1 MSLYDHDYCSS
12 GMANCI
18 LMFVLE
24 IKKEK
29 KNGGKIKKDL
39 LKPFG
44 FLQISQVDDVAESLD
59 SRGLADPPISILFN
73 HLSRNLKLTTHN
85 GFKIFQE

>member
-1 MSLYDHDYCSS
+1 
-12 GMANCI
+12 
-18 LMFVLE
+18 MFVLE

-59 SRGLADPPISILFN
+59 SRGLADPLSLSYSIISVGI
-73 HLSRNLKLTTHN
+73 SS
-85 GFKIFQE
+85 

>member
-1 MSLYDHDYCSS
+1 MYPTTLY
-12 GMANCI
+12 
-18 LMFVLE
+18 VL
-24 IKKEK
+24 
-29 KNGGKIKKDL
+29 
-39 LKPFG
+39 FG

-85 GFKIFQE
+85 GFKKFLQ